1 MKKLTFIDLF
11 CGIGGFRLALESLGA
26 QCLFSAEINTH
37 ACLVYKDNFGEN
49 PFCDITTLDA
59 STLPEFDILCAG
71 FPCQAFSRAGRQ
83 QGFSDARGT
92 LFFDVC
98 RVIEQKKP
106 KAILLENVKNLVNH
120 DGGNTIKVILDNLDK
135 LGYEVSW
142 KILNARNFGVPQS
155 RERIILAG
163 VRRDKPASP
172 DKINNQIFDFNNVEE
187 KLAQTTIE
195 NILEK
200 KVDSSLYLEK
210 EDYTLLKTYAAKEKT
225 GLIFSGYRNK
235 NMRKNGVLEGSEHLS
250 RSHKQSS
257 RIYHAT
263 GTHPTLSS
271 QESAGRYFIQL
282 PSGKVR
288 KLTMLECFRLMG
300 FPDHYKKTGSQANL
314 YARIGNSVC
323 VPMIQA
329 VAKEL
334 IKTINSN
341 D

>member
-11 CGIGGFRLALESLGA
+11 CGIGGFRLALENLGSK
-26 QCLFSAEINTH
+26 CLFSAEINAH
-37 ACLVYKDNFGEN
+37 ACEMYEQNFAEN
-49 PFCDITTLDA
+49 PFCDITKLDA
-59 STLPEFDILCAG
+59 SALPDFNILCAG

-83 QGFSDARGT
+83 QGFNDARGT

-98 RVIEQKKP
+98 RIIAAKKP
-106 KAILLENVKNLVNH
+106 QALLLENVKNLVNH
-120 DGGNTIKVILDNLDK
+120 DGGNTLRVILENLDT

-142 KILNARNFGVPQS
+142 KILSARHFGVPQS
-155 RERIILAG
+155 RERIILVGIRKETAQNS
-163 VRRDKPASP
+163 V
-172 DKINNQIFDFNNVEE
+172 FDFSMIE
-187 KLAQTTIE
+187 TTDTPVCIQ

-200 KVDSSLYLEK
+200 KVDQTLFLAEN
-210 EDYTLLKTYAAKEKT
+210 DYTLLKNHHPKEKT

-235 NMRKNGVLEGSEHLS
+235 NMRKNGVLEGTEHLS

-257 RIYHAT
+257 RIYHVM

-271 QESAGRYFIQL
+271 QESAGRYFIEL
-282 PSGKVR
+282 KSGKVR

-300 FPDHYKKTGSQANL
+300 FPDNYKKIGSQANL

-334 IKTINSN
+334 IKMITINNQKN